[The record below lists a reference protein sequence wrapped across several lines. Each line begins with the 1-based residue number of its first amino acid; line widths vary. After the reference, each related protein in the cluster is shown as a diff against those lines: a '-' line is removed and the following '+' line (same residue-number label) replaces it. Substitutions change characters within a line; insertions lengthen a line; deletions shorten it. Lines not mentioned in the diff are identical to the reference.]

1 MSAPLATTCAAVPLL
16 FMILKGC
23 AVESPYII
31 STPDAPVGA
40 VPSFWQSVPP
50 VPITH
55 DGGLEPV
62 DSPPDTCTVPLPL
75 AASDRLMFVSLPVAP
90 MVTVA
95 GLAVAALVIVTPS
108 TAEDVALESIK
119 GFPLASLKVLVKI
132 ELTVSLP
139 LASIVAVLSPPMV
152 VALAHIPI

>member
-1 MSAPLATTCAAVPLL
+1 
-16 FMILKGC
+16 
-23 AVESPYII
+23 
-31 STPDAPVGA
+31 
-40 VPSFWQSVPP
+40 
-50 VPITH
+50 
-55 DGGLEPV
+55 
-62 DSPPDTCTVPLPL
+62 
-75 AASDRLMFVSLPVAP
+75 MFVSLPVAP